1 MFVVNSIFGC
11 HAAMSRPDTR
21 QPFLYGYEPTNSQHV
36 HVCNA
41 LGYPIVAIEEDS
53 NPVYITP
60 DRWPKPSE
68 RSVVLSTAICLDTVC
83 RRTIYTRE
91 TRAVFL
97 GWARLPKRS
106 AIRAE
111 RRLTAWLSWHGYL
124 LKLAYRMW
132 WGACL
137 LKACVIVW
145 SLPLKLRELQLVLFR
160 ERRRML
166 MHEVDRSLA
175 HAILW
180 LWPGRQ
186 PNMRDGW
193 NCGY

>member
-1 MFVVNSIFGC
+1 
-11 HAAMSRPDTR
+11 MSRPDTR
-21 QPFLYGYEPTNSQHV
+21 QPFLSGYEPTKSQHV

-41 LGYPIVAIEEDS
+41 LGYPIVADEES
-53 NPVYITP
+53 STPGYISP
-60 DRWPKPSE
+60 DWWPKPSE
-68 RSVVLSTAICLDTVC
+68 RSVAGSHHRLPTQEHRLLPTAICLDTVC

-97 GWARLPKRS
+97 GWACLPKWS

-124 LKLAYRMW
+124 LKLACRMW

-137 LKACVIVW
+137 LKACFIVW
-145 SLPLKLRELQLVLFR
+145 SFPLTLRDLQLAGFR
-160 ERRRML
+160 ERRRMV
-166 MHEVDRSLA
+166 MQEVDRSLA
-175 HAILW
+175 QAILW
-180 LWPGRQ
+180 IWPGRQ

>member
-53 NPVYITP
+53 NPGYITP
-60 DRWPKPSE
+60 DWWPKPSE
-68 RSVVLSTAICLDTVC
+68 RSVAGSYHRLPTQEHRLLSTAICLDTVC

-97 GWARLPKRS
+97 GWACLPKWS

-124 LKLAYRMW
+124 LKLACRMC
-132 WGACL
+132 WGP
-137 LKACVIVW
+137 V
-145 SLPLKLRELQLVLFR
+145 F
-160 ERRRML
+160 
-166 MHEVDRSLA
+166 
-175 HAILW
+175 
-180 LWPGRQ
+180 
-186 PNMRDGW
+186 
-193 NCGY
+193 